1 MSLIQNINYLAR
13 NLSTLEEA
21 KGLLTPKAI
30 KAMEAALGLP
40 LQAVVEDLKKGTTPD
55 GKRKLDIDV
64 HVNSLGDPSS
74 VLYSA
79 VTITGSVN
87 RQALR
92 VEFEKPTFHLD
103 EILEEILAAIEAYN
117 VLVVSKELSQI
128 TNIAAE
134 IQQSESV
141 CGSSWILRITDK
153 DPQAGETVLSSVQLH
168 TVTSST
174 YAAEPDPVYNW
185 YKSSSALLLMS
196 TIEERDNMQEY
207 YYQEWLEYMHIT
219 SQEHSAQ
226 WLEYVHTVTQ
236 ERTQEW
242 EAWLG
247 VQGYIDRGVYF
258 SGMVIESYS
267 EIFSHEGIAY
277 RLKPSEKLPTQLK
290 GELKDHLDKLVQTE
304 FIVSSTHY
312 AEVRARQEAD
322 DNLQAQISGAAPLE
336 ASAFSPI
343 SWHKQEVQNSVTIP
357 PQQNAWSF
365 GPSMAIAEG
374 QSVTIGENSHWT
386 IAIS

>member
-64 HVNSLGDPSS
+64 RVNSLGDPSS
-74 VLYSA
+74 VHYSA
-79 VTITGSVN
+79 VTVTGSVN
-87 RQALR
+87 SQALR
-92 VEFEKPTFHLD
+92 VEFEKPVFRLED
-103 EILEEILAAIEAYN
+103 ILEEILAAIEAYN
-117 VLVVSKELSQI
+117 VQAATKELSKI
-128 TNIAAE
+128 INIAAE
-134 IQQSESV
+134 IQQSETV
-141 CGSSWILRITDK
+141 CGASWILRITDK

-168 TVTSST
+168 TVSSST
-174 YAAEPDPVYNW
+174 YAVESDPMYNW
-185 YKSSSALLLMS
+185 YKSSSALLLLT

-207 YYQEWLEYMHIT
+207 YYQE
-219 SQEHSAQ
+219 

-247 VQGYIDRGVYF
+247 AQGYIDRGVYF

-277 RLKPSEKLPTQLK
+277 RLKPTEKLPAQLK
-290 GELKDHLDKLVQTE
+290 GEPEDQLDRLVQTE

-322 DNLQAQISGAAPLE
+322 VNLQAQISGAAPLE

-343 SWHKQEVQNSVTIP
+343 SWHKQVVQNSVTIP

-365 GPSMAIAEG
+365 GPSMTIAEG
-374 QSVTIGENSHWT
+374 QSVAIGENSHWT